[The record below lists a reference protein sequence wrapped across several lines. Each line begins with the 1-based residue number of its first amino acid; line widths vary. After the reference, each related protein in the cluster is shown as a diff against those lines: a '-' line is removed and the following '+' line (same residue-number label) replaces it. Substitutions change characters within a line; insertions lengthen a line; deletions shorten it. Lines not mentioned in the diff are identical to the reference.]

1 METSLWAFMII
12 GGPILL
18 GLVLI
23 YAVIK
28 NKTSRGRQP
37 ESVTEQATRDLRDR
51 LNRED
56 QRGGS

>member
-23 YAVIK
+23 YAVVK
-28 NKTSRGRQP
+28 NKTSRGRQSK
-37 ESVTEQATRDLRDR
+37 SVTEQATRDLRDK
-51 LNRED
+51 LNQED